1 MPCSFKE
8 KLKLAYIK
16 SDALHF
22 SFLFWVFKVF
32 NLWSIFKACCFSRLS
47 DYMLYFSTGEQ

>member
-47 DYMLYFSTGEQ
+47 DYMRYFSTGEQ